1 MSRRIDMVIMFGY
14 LCILL
19 FGVLVKEI
27 PTQFGTKTDTASKG
41 RSSNNHKSDT

>member
-19 FGVLVKEI
+19 FGVVVREI
-27 PTQFGTKTDTASKG
+27 PSYFGTKG
-41 RSSNNHKSDT
+41 

>member
-19 FGVLVKEI
+19 IGVVVSEI
-27 PTQFGTKTDTASKG
+27 PSYFGTKG
-41 RSSNNHKSDT
+41 

>member
-19 FGVLVKEI
+19 FGVVIREI
-27 PTQFGTKTDTASKG
+27 SASFGTKA
-41 RSSNNHKSDT
+41 

>member
-19 FGVLVKEI
+19 FGVVVKEI
-27 PTQFGTKTDTASKG
+27 PGHFGMKG
-41 RSSNNHKSDT
+41 